1 MSEPEP
7 GRLGASANAHESRA
21 IEDVVARL
29 SERFPGVALEVIE
42 AAVRV
47 AHEGLEG
54 PVRDYVPVLVEHAA
68 RDRIASFADRVDTP
82 QPQGPGS
89 GGDLDGV
96 PAEVE
101 DSETSHR

>member
-1 MSEPEP
+1 MEE
-7 GRLGASANAHESRA
+7 
-21 IEDVVARL
+21 VVARL

-68 RDRIASFADRVDTP
+68 RDRIAAFADRPDSPQAERADSRADLEMASEEVDEDET
-82 QPQGPGS
+82 GPS
-89 GGDLDGV
+89 
-96 PAEVE
+96 
-101 DSETSHR
+101 

>member
-7 GRLGASANAHESRA
+7 GRLGESANAHESRA
-21 IEDVVARL
+21 IEEVVARL

-68 RDRIASFADRVDTP
+68 RDRLAAFADP
-82 QPQGPGS
+82 
-89 GGDLDGV
+89 
-96 PAEVE
+96 E
-101 DSETSHR
+101 DSPPPRAPDSRADLGAAPEDGDEVRQP